1 MMMRPRVVWE
11 PKPNLKT
18 AAAAWILG
26 GGAHHT
32 GFSMALTKDH
42 LADFA
47 EIAGVEYLLIDDDT
61 TISSLKKDIRINEI
75 YFAIAKGLK

>member
-1 MMMRPRVVWE
+1 VARVVWE

-32 GFSMALTKDH
+32 GFSMALAKDH
-42 LADFA
+42 IADFA

-75 YFAIAKGLK
+75 YYALAKALK

>member
-1 MMMRPRVVWE
+1 MMMRPRVVWV
-11 PKPNLKT
+11 
-18 AAAAWILG
+18 LG